1 MSNFGYNIDIMIKKS
16 RAIYSKIVVG
26 DEYLLDYPARNGI
39 KRRGSYPSKIS
50 IRSKNE
56 SGKNKLKFPLIV
68 QISAADN
75 AVMLLS
81 YYKLRK
87 HYIKI

>member
-1 MSNFGYNIDIMIKKS
+1 MMTQKS
-16 RAIYSKIVVG
+16 RAIYSKITVG
-26 DEYLLDYPARNGI
+26 DEYLLTYPSRNVM
-39 KRRGSYPSKIS
+39 KRRGSYPLKIR

-56 SGKNKLKFPLIV
+56 SGKNKLKYPFIV

-75 AVMLLS
+75 DIMFLS

-87 HYIKI
+87 HYIKT